1 MKLSQRL
8 LRTLIEAEIDK
19 MRVPK
24 GQNSRDDADDEVLDE
39 LFSINEAS
47 AKGELWDTLD
57 GVASGVANQV
67 SDFAS
72 RQIADAL
79 ADPKLVKILQSK
91 KMMPSAERVEKAA
104 DEIERQTKRM
114 LYSLLGIMG

>member
-8 LRTLIEAEIDK
+8 LLTLIEAEIDK
-19 MRVPK
+19 MRLPK
-24 GQNSRDDADDEVLDE
+24 GPNSRDDAEDDEGLDE
-39 LFSINEAS
+39 LFSVNEAS

-91 KMMPSAERVEKAA
+91 KMMPNAQQVDLNQNWSEWFR
-104 DEIERQTKRM
+104 DCGR
-114 LYSLLGIMG
+114 